1 MRRQHFPSIGSMGY
15 NERMRIGRY
24 GRTMANSGRGEAAM
38 QDDNPTL
45 PTEPADANAEVL
57 AVLEIINGPEARVQ
71 GVSVGKTI
79 EIREKRVTLG
89 RNPRQ
94 VSIQLYNL
102 DESSSVS
109 RLHCTLEFHDALRC
123 FFITDEGSSSG
134 TKVAG
139 RKLAAHKPQS
149 LKDGDTIELGMPDNR
164 GALLRFQTQ
173 FNLPERVSVE
183 PNYAPK
189 TTIRQNLAALMK
201 ETGTPT
207 TQQADV
213 FISYSRR
220 DREQMHLIR
229 EGLIAAELSVW
240 SDEKLEPGSPSWKL
254 DVQTAIE
261 AAGCVVAILSPDAKG
276 SEWVNEELGYARLLR
291 KRVFT
296 ILVRGDEVNAV
307 PLGLTGV
314 QWVDMRTDYEEAIT
328 DLVHQ
333 SAMQQLVAAIREHL
347 GK

>member
-1 MRRQHFPSIGSMGY
+1 
-15 NERMRIGRY
+15 
-24 GRTMANSGRGEAAM
+24 M

-45 PTEPADANAEVL
+45 PPEPADANAEVL
-57 AVLEIINGPEARVQ
+57 AVLEIIDGPEARVQ

-109 RLHCTLEFHDALRC
+109 RLHCTLEFHEALRC

-164 GALLRFQTQ
+164 GALLRFQTR
-173 FNLPERVSVE
+173 FNLAERVSVE

-201 ETGTPT
+201 EAAGTPT
-207 TQQADV
+207 AQQADV

-220 DREQMHLIR
+220 DREQMHLVR
-229 EGLIAAELSVW
+229 EGLITAELSVW

-333 SAMQQLVAAIREHL
+333 SAMQQLITAIREHL

>member
-1 MRRQHFPSIGSMGY
+1 
-15 NERMRIGRY
+15 
-24 GRTMANSGRGEAAM
+24 M

-45 PTEPADANAEVL
+45 PPEPADANAEVL

-71 GVSVGKTI
+71 GVSVGNTI

-109 RLHCTLEFHDALRC
+109 RLHCTLEFHEALRC

-164 GALLRFQTQ
+164 GALLRFQTR

-201 ETGTPT
+201 EAGAPT
-207 TQQADV
+207 AQQADV

-229 EGLIAAELSVW
+229 EGLIASELSVW

-314 QWVDMRTDYEEAIT
+314 QWVDMRTDYEAAIT

-333 SAMQQLVAAIREHL
+333 SAMQQLITAIREHL

>member
-1 MRRQHFPSIGSMGY
+1 
-15 NERMRIGRY
+15 
-24 GRTMANSGRGEAAM
+24 M

-45 PTEPADANAEVL
+45 PPEPADANAEVL
-57 AVLEIINGPEARVQ
+57 AVLEIINGPDARVQ
-71 GVSVGKTI
+71 GVSVGKVI
-79 EIREKRVTLG
+79 EIRNKRVTLG

-94 VSIQLYNL
+94 VTIQLYNL

-109 RLHCTLEFHDALRC
+109 RLHCTLEFHEALRC

-149 LKDGDTIELGMPDNR
+149 LKDGDTIELGMTDNR
-164 GALLRFQTQ
+164 GALLRFQTR
-173 FNLPERVSVE
+173 FNLSERVSVE

-201 ETGTPT
+201 EPGAPT
-207 TQQADV
+207 AQQADV

-261 AAGCVVAILSPDAKG
+261 AAGCVVAVLSPDAKS

-314 QWVDMRTDYEEAIT
+314 QWVDMRTDYETAIT
-328 DLVHQ
+328 ELVHQ
-333 SAMQQLVAAIREHL
+333 SAMQRLITAIREHL